1 MFESR
6 RMRLAEHVVRKG
18 ENRNACK
25 LLVGKPEGT
34 RPLGRQRHRGVDNIK
49 MHLKEIGWDGIDWI
63 FLAGDGEEW
72 RAVVNA
78 VMNLWFP

>member
-1 MFESR
+1 MVESR

-18 ENRNACK
+18 EMRNACK

-34 RPLGRQRHRGVDNIK
+34 RPLGRQRHRRVDNIK
-49 MHLKEIGWDGIDWI
+49 IYLEEIGWDGIDWI
-63 FLAGDGEEW
+63 FLAGDREKW
-72 RAVVNA
+72 RPLVNA